1 MAIIALKAWYLPE
14 YEPIRETIKRPHDL
28 RLNRNSLLKS
38 GLRADFLDEIE
49 DVKTAEWFGRYLE
62 GETVEFYLE
71 GSGGY
76 AISNI
81 DLTAREIYFTKR
93 EIAAMLEPTIFFC
106 WQREYPSASN
116 QLREVLLETIEELN
130 GRTARSA
137 QRSRVPLIL
146 QESPRPSEAPL
157 RLSSAHLRQIRKC
170 LLFVADA
177 TPVAR
182 LTDEEETTRL
192 LPSPNVCVETGYAM
206 QSKRTGQVLL
216 AKMER
221 PGWEGQYP
229 FDLPNQQQLSFTTAS
244 ELTKTLP
251 PLLSTLL
258 RRFNLF

>member
-14 YEPIRETIKRPHDL
+14 YEPIREVIKRPHNL

-49 DVKTAEWFGRYLE
+49 DVQTAEWFGRYLE
-62 GETVEFYLE
+62 GETVEFYIE

-81 DLTAREIYFTKR
+81 DLTAREIYFTKQ
-93 EIAAMLEPTIFFC
+93 EIAAILEPAIFFC
-106 WQREYPSASN
+106 WQREYPTASN

-130 GRTARSA
+130 
-137 QRSRVPLIL
+137 QRSRLSLTL
-146 QESPRPSEAPL
+146 QESPRPSDNPM
-157 RLSSAHLRQIRKC
+157 RLSSAQLRQIRKC

-192 LPSPNVCVETGYAM
+192 LPSPNVCIEIGYAM
-206 QSKRTGQVLL
+206 QSKRTGEVLL

-221 PGWEGQYP
+221 PGWKGEYP
-229 FDLPNQQQLSFTTAS
+229 FDLPNQQQLSFTTAT
-244 ELTKTLP
+244 ELSQTLP
-251 PLLSTLL
+251 PLLLTLL